1 MHSGTLSLTVDLEKF
16 RHGTLTV
23 ASLVNSVRSTTI
35 ASLSHWASSFVAPLS
50 WRIGALRGF
59 VCDSR
64 DISLLYYWRNSR
76 SQWFLCSS
84 SAYVYGPISWTTNPN
99 FTKFSV
105 HVRPTYVRGLV
116 FLWRHYNTLYALPA
130 SMAFFL
136 ASTRHIICQC
146 AARKLE
152 LSSDVN
158 LSWMESQR
166 KCLILV
172 KLLSVR
178 EYLNIKQLWRKIFYV
193 KISDNAL
200 FSL

>member
-1 MHSGTLSLTVDLEKF
+1 MHSGTLSLTLDLEKF

-116 FLWRHYNTLYALPA
+116 FLWRHYNTLCTSGFDGLFSRFDSPHHL
-130 SMAFFL
+130 SMCSAEIRTVVRCEPVMNGVTKKMFNISEIAF
-136 ASTRHIICQC
+136 
-146 AARKLE
+146 
-152 LSSDVN
+152 
-158 LSWMESQR
+158 SQR
-166 KCLILV
+166 
-172 KLLSVR
+172 
-178 EYLNIKQLWRKIFYV
+178 IFKHKTIV
-193 KISDNAL
+193 A
-200 FSL
+200 